1 MINNLSSHSAYLTV
15 NANFMPY
22 ISQMANAGAM
32 RFNTIAQAV
41 EVSDGNNWIRV
52 SGVASVGLTA
62 TAESAI
68 AWAMKKMSEEEEIRQ
83 LAMTN
88 VTIADALARVNQA
101 QHELEV
107 VKILVKENQPWHGQL
122 TR

>member
-1 MINNLSSHSAYLTV
+1 MINNLSSHSAHLTV
-15 NANFMPY
+15 NSNFVPY
-22 ISQMANAGAM
+22 ISQTANAGAM

-68 AWAMKKMSEEEEIRQ
+68 AWAMKKMAEEEEIRQ

-88 VTIADALARVNQA
+88 VTIADALARVDQA

-107 VKILVKENQPWHGQL
+107 VKILVKENH
-122 TR
+122 T